1 MKPISSII
9 SLKYLF
15 KKEYIRIFKE
25 IRLFFSDVASASLC
39 LELICQRNV
48 ELFCFFFS
56 STLVNCYTIMT
67 EPEMVRLYRLR
78 QNLLQHLQ
86 YKVGILQTLVIDF

>member
-9 SLKYLF
+9 SLNYLF
-15 KKEYIRIFKE
+15 KKEYIRIFEE

-48 ELFCFFFS
+48 ELFFFFS
-56 STLVNCYTIMT
+56 SKLVNCYTIMT